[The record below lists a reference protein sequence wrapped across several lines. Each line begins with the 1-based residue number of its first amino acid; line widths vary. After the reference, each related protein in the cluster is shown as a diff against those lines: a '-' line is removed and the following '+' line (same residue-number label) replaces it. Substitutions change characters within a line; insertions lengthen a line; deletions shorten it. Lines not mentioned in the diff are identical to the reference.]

1 MSPTGA
7 DGARVVPYLKT
18 AVPGPESLRMAARLA
33 RLESP
38 DTTCFSDDFPIF
50 WHRAS
55 GATVEDVDGNRYIDM
70 NAGFGVAA
78 VGHSHPSVVAAI
90 AGQSATLVHA
100 MGDVHPNDVKLRL
113 CEALAEI
120 APGSGDWKMIFGV
133 TGSDS
138 VEAALKTA
146 ALATG
151 HAGVITFEGGYHG
164 VTLGALAVTA
174 WPKSRLGFEAFISD
188 TAVQLPF
195 PGLNVEPSG
204 KSGASGPDVAIQTVE
219 SVLDQVRATISSS
232 PPGKPRIGAILI
244 EPILGRGGIVRAA
257 PEFLRGLRGI
267 ADETGTLL
275 IFDEIYTGMG
285 RTGRWFACEH
295 DNVIP
300 DLLLIGKAL
309 GGGMPIS
316 VCMGRTDVIDAWG
329 RSAGEAR
336 HTSTFL
342 GHPLACASALAV
354 IGAIRDDGLLQRAQT
369 NGEYL
374 LARLRKQFT
383 KDNDERSAIAE
394 IRGHGMMVGI
404 ELRDPE
410 TGEPDGALAWAVV
423 VEALHRGVIALVS
436 GMQGHVL
443 SLTPPFVIE
452 TEQIERAVSILVEA
466 FDAAQ
471 SRRDA

>member
-1 MSPTGA
+1 
-7 DGARVVPYLKT
+7 
-18 AVPGPESLRMAARLA
+18 
-33 RLESP
+33 
-38 DTTCFSDDFPIF
+38 
-50 WHRAS
+50 
-55 GATVEDVDGNRYIDM
+55 M

-78 VGHSHPSVVAAI
+78 VGHSHAGVVAAI
-90 AGQSATLVHA
+90 AAQSTTLVHA
-100 MGDVHPNDVKLRL
+100 MGDVHPSDVKLRL

-120 APGSGDWKMIFGV
+120 APGPGKWKMIFGV

-138 VEAALKTA
+138 VEAAIKTA

-151 HAGVITFEGGYHG
+151 RSGVVTFEGGYHG

-174 WPKSRLGFEAFISD
+174 WPKSRLGFEPFISD
-188 TAVQLPF
+188 TALKLPF
-195 PGLNVEPSG
+195 PGLNVGESG
-204 KSGASGPDVAIQTVE
+204 SSSASHTAE
-219 SVLDQVRATISSS
+219 SVLEQVRATLTNP

-244 EPILGRGGIVRAA
+244 EPTLGRGGIVRAA
-257 PEFLRGLRGI
+257 PEFLCGLRRI

-295 DNVIP
+295 DDVVP

-316 VCMGRTDVIDAWG
+316 VCMGRAEVIDAWG
-329 RSAGEAR
+329 RSTGEAR

-354 IGAIRDDGLLQRAQT
+354 IDAIREEGLLHRART
-369 NGEYL
+369 NGECL
-374 LARLRKQFT
+374 LALLREQLGG
-383 KDNDERSAIAE
+383 DDENRKSLAE

-404 ELRDPE
+404 ELRNPE
-410 TGEPDGALAWAVV
+410 TGEPDGAMAWAVV
-423 VEALHRGVIALVS
+423 VEALHRGLIALVS
-436 GMQGHVL
+436 GIQGHVL
-443 SLTPPFVIE
+443 SLTPPLDME